1 MNWIEALFLGIVQ
14 GLTEF
19 LPVSSSG
26 HLEIGN
32 HILGLKNAGES
43 NLTFTLVVHA
53 ATVLSTLT
61 VFYKDIFSITKG
73 LFKFENNEET
83 QFVTNIIIS
92 MIPVAIVGLFFK
104 DQVEALFTNDII
116 FVGFALLLTASLL
129 IMSQLMK
136 KTNKE
141 INPLRAFVI
150 GLSQALAVIP
160 GLSRSGATIATGLL
174 LGVKRERMARFSFLM
189 VIVPVLG
196 ESFLELLKGDLS
208 AEVSGIPIH
217 VLIVGFLG
225 AYLSGLFACKAMI
238 NLVSKAKL
246 HYFAIYCIVVGLS
259 VIILNGF
266 F

>member
-1 MNWIEALFLGIVQ
+1 MTWIEALLLGIVQ

-32 HILGLKNAGES
+32 HILGLKNTGEN

-61 VFYKDIFSITKG
+61 VFYKDIFSISKG
-73 LFKFENNEET
+73 LLKFENNEET

-104 DQVEALFTNDII
+104 DQVEALFSQDII
-116 FVGFALLLTASLL
+116 FVGFALLFTASLL

-136 KTNKE
+136 KTNKD
-141 INPLRAFVI
+141 INPLRAFLI

-160 GLSRSGATIATGLL
+160 GISRSGATIATGLL
-174 LGVKRERMARFSFLM
+174 LGVKREKMARFSFLM

-196 ESFLELLKGDLS
+196 ESFLELLKGGLS
-208 AEVSGIPIH
+208 ADVSGIPVS
-217 VLIVGFLG
+217 VLLVGFLG

-246 HYFAIYCIVVGLS
+246 HYFAVYCIVIGLS
-259 VIILNGF
+259 VIVLNGF

>member
-1 MNWIEALFLGIVQ
+1 MTWIEALFLGIVQ

-43 NLTFTLVVHA
+43 SLTFTLVVHA

-61 VFYKDIFSITKG
+61 VLYKDVFSTTQGFLKFKNNDETK
-73 LFKFENNEET
+73 
-83 QFVTNIIIS
+83 FVINIIIS
-92 MIPVAIVGLFFK
+92 MIPVAIIGVFFK
-104 DQVEALFTNDII
+104 DEVESLFSQDII
-116 FVGFALLLTASLL
+116 YVGLALLVTAAFL
-129 IMSQLMK
+129 IMSQQMK
-136 KTNKE
+136 NTSKE
-141 INPLRAFVI
+141 INPSRAFII
-150 GLSQALAVIP
+150 GLAQAFAIIP
-160 GLSRSGATIATGLL
+160 GISRSGATIATGLL
-174 LGVKRERMARFSFLM
+174 LGVKREKMARFSFLM

-196 ESFLELLKGDLS
+196 ESFLELIKGDFS

-217 VLIVGFLG
+217 VLLIGFLG

-246 HYFAIYCIVVGLS
+246 HYFAIYCIIVGLS
-259 VIILNGF
+259 VVIINTL
-266 F
+266 